1 MKKILVF
8 IILLCVAVF
17 SYSSSQFAIGESINS
32 IRQKRNHIN
41 SQQGMSMAQLK
52 QIQYYNSEPSND
64 TIKLNFYGFNKF
76 GFDSKYNDWYMEIV
90 GTDASKP
97 EYGFR
102 VIFAYYAPSD
112 SFCGTFTSENRQINM
127 ADSYIYNPKKGYVEL
142 ESATLTIEHRIV
154 SANLQQYIATAVALG
169 KDGVTY
175 HISCIHNN
183 ITPKEQISTEIPNA
197 QLIREDTTFKF
208 IGRNSNFRV
217 TFLVN
222 SSELLGKYSMN
233 AINLTGSEFVH
244 NGTKLQILSI
254 QAEVKTEIL
263 EEDLAC
269 VADIAFLTYDTV
281 LYTIK
286 MVYALPTPIATRN
299 VVCTD
304 LDVDGSLAEYIGVVN
319 FEASNANYVVS
330 GTWIA
335 EEATVGTYSHPEVAI
350 ELFDKAYNT
359 DVLSLDAT
367 LNVAIDTVGRWMI
380 TGYVRG
386 DNNVLYN
393 LDLSYVIPVPT
404 DTVVVRFSTPSQ
416 ASFNP
421 EFNNDLVFEN
431 KNDEY
436 YASINVVGVEM
447 GEYFNIKNVNRE
459 YCGVRDSI
467 TGISSKLA
475 DINGRIFQVGDTTIM
490 QAELI
495 SMDATL
501 YDVELWYVAP
511 TPVDTINL
519 MFPVDFGD
527 LRSEQGFYQLYGPS
541 PDTTYVVA
549 FSPISEEIEGTFVND
564 GMFGRFGK
572 KDGRYEMAAR
582 YTYVAVSVGDEAG
595 NRQFKLLSIEKG
607 EMTVEMNDKGEI
619 TAKASVVCSDHV
631 LYNIT
636 MTSKYVKVYLEGDA
650 KNNPVER
657 TYTSEDELRIEDYSQ
672 YGYIYLAIAAKDMSD
687 LTAMHF
693 FVESVDPDIL
703 IPEGNYVINKSYRPN
718 TVLANL
724 GLDEKGE
731 VQTPIYATCNA
742 QGYLTNVYMWV
753 SGTVEVTKKEG
764 EIHLEINALNS
775 YDVPVHIVYD
785 ASLTNVENL
794 YIDACV
800 ARKHL
805 VNGQLV
811 IMKDGVL
818 YNANGMLI
826 KMNNN

>member
-1 MKKILVF
+1 M
-8 IILLCVAVF
+8 AVF

-112 SFCGTFTSENRQINM
+112 SFCGTFTSENQQINM

-197 QLIREDTTFKF
+197 QLKREDTTFKF

-304 LDVDGSLAEYIGVVN
+304 LDVDGSLAEYIGMVN

-335 EEATVGTYSHPEVAI
+335 EEASVGTYSHPEVAI

-359 DVLSLDAT
+359 DVVSLDAT

-404 DTVVVRFSTPSQ
+404 DTVEVRFSTPSQ

-447 GEYFNIKNVNRE
+447 GEYFNIKNVDRE

-475 DINGRIFQVGDTTIM
+475 DINGRLFQTGDTTIM

-495 SMDATL
+495 SMDAVL
-501 YDVELWYVAP
+501 YDIELWYVAP
-511 TPVDTINL
+511 TPIDTVTL
-519 MFPVDFGD
+519 SFPVEFGD
-527 LRSEQGFYQLYGPS
+527 LRSEQGFYQLYGPT
-541 PDTTYVVA
+541 PDTSYVVA
-549 FSPISEEIEGTFVND
+549 FSPLSEKIEGTFVND
-564 GMFGRFGK
+564 GMFGKLGAEG
-572 KDGRYEMAAR
+572 GRYEMAGN
-582 YTYVAVSVGDEAG
+582 YTYVAIIENGMLVD
-595 NRQFKLLSIEKG
+595 LMPIEKG
-607 EMTVEMNDKGEI
+607 QLDVTMDSEGNI
-619 TAKASVVCSDHV
+619 TAVAEVVCHDKV
-631 LYNIT
+631 LYHFT
-636 MTSKYVKVYLEGDA
+636 MTSKYEKEYLRGD
-650 KNNPVER
+650 VQSGSVDR
-657 TYTSEDELRIEDYSQ
+657 TYTAADEILVEDYSKD
-672 YGYIYLAIAAKDMSD
+672 GYVYLAILAEDMSD
-687 LTAMHF
+687 LVAMHF
-693 FVESVDPDIL
+693 FIEATDPDIL

-800 ARKHL
+800 ARKQL

-811 IMKDGVL
+811 IIKDGVL

>member
-1 MKKILVF
+1 
-8 IILLCVAVF
+8 
-17 SYSSSQFAIGESINS
+17 
-32 IRQKRNHIN
+32 
-41 SQQGMSMAQLK
+41 MAQLK

-112 SFCGTFTSENRQINM
+112 SFCGTFTSENQQINM

-197 QLIREDTTFKF
+197 QLKREDTTFKF

-304 LDVDGSLAEYIGVVN
+304 LDVDGSLAEYIGMVN

-335 EEATVGTYSHPEVAI
+335 EEASVGTYSHPEVAI

-359 DVLSLDAT
+359 DVVSLDAT

-404 DTVVVRFSTPSQ
+404 DTVEVRFSTPSQ

-447 GEYFNIKNVNRE
+447 GEYFNIKNVDRE

-475 DINGRIFQVGDTTIM
+475 DINGRLFQTGDTTIM

-495 SMDATL
+495 SMDAVL
-501 YDVELWYVAP
+501 YDIELWYVAP
-511 TPVDTINL
+511 TPIDTVTL
-519 MFPVDFGD
+519 SFPVEFGD
-527 LRSEQGFYQLYGPS
+527 LRSEQGFYQLYGPT
-541 PDTTYVVA
+541 PDTSYVVA
-549 FSPISEEIEGTFVND
+549 FSPLSEKIEGTFVND
-564 GMFGRFGK
+564 GMFGKLGAEG
-572 KDGRYEMAAR
+572 GRYEMAGN
-582 YTYVAVSVGDEAG
+582 YTYVAIIENGMLVD
-595 NRQFKLLSIEKG
+595 LMPIEKG
-607 EMTVEMNDKGEI
+607 QLDVTMDSEGNI
-619 TAKASVVCSDHV
+619 TAVAEVVCHDKV
-631 LYNIT
+631 LYHFT
-636 MTSKYVKVYLEGDA
+636 MTSKYEKEYLRGD
-650 KNNPVER
+650 VQSGSVDR
-657 TYTSEDELRIEDYSQ
+657 TYTAADEILVEDYSKD
-672 YGYIYLAIAAKDMSD
+672 GYVYLAILAEDMSD
-687 LTAMHF
+687 LVAMHF
-693 FVESVDPDIL
+693 FIEATDPDIL

-800 ARKHL
+800 ARKQL

>member
-1 MKKILVF
+1 
-8 IILLCVAVF
+8 
-17 SYSSSQFAIGESINS
+17 
-32 IRQKRNHIN
+32 
-41 SQQGMSMAQLK
+41 MAQLK

-112 SFCGTFTSENRQINM
+112 SFCGTFTSENQQINM

-197 QLIREDTTFKF
+197 QLKREDTTFKF

-304 LDVDGSLAEYIGVVN
+304 LDVDGSLAEYIGMVN

-335 EEATVGTYSHPEVAI
+335 EEASVGTYSHPEVAI

-404 DTVVVRFSTPSQ
+404 DTVEVRFSTPSQ

-447 GEYFNIKNVNRE
+447 GEYFNIKNVDRE

-475 DINGRIFQVGDTTIM
+475 DINGRLFQTGDTTIM

-495 SMDATL
+495 SMDAVL
-501 YDVELWYVAP
+501 YDIELWYVAP
-511 TPVDTINL
+511 TPIDTVTL
-519 MFPVDFGD
+519 SFPVEFGD
-527 LRSEQGFYQLYGPS
+527 LRSEQGFYQLYGPT
-541 PDTTYVVA
+541 PDTSYVVA
-549 FSPISEEIEGTFVND
+549 FSPLSEKIEGTFVND
-564 GMFGRFGK
+564 GMFGKLGAEG
-572 KDGRYEMAAR
+572 GRYEMAGN
-582 YTYVAVSVGDEAG
+582 YTYVAIIENGMLVD
-595 NRQFKLLSIEKG
+595 LMPIEKG
-607 EMTVEMNDKGEI
+607 QLDVTMDSEGNI
-619 TAKASVVCSDHV
+619 TAVAEVVCHDKV
-631 LYNIT
+631 LYHFT
-636 MTSKYVKVYLEGDA
+636 MTSKYEKEYLRGD
-650 KNNPVER
+650 VQSGSVDR
-657 TYTSEDELRIEDYSQ
+657 TYTAADEILVEDYSKD
-672 YGYIYLAIAAKDMSD
+672 GYVYLAILAEDMSD
-687 LTAMHF
+687 LVAMHF
-693 FVESVDPDIL
+693 FIEATDPDIL

-800 ARKHL
+800 ARKQL

>member
-1 MKKILVF
+1 
-8 IILLCVAVF
+8 
-17 SYSSSQFAIGESINS
+17 
-32 IRQKRNHIN
+32 
-41 SQQGMSMAQLK
+41 MAQLK

-112 SFCGTFTSENRQINM
+112 SFCGTFTSENQQINM

-197 QLIREDTTFKF
+197 QLKREDTTFKF

-281 LYTIK
+281 LYTIR

-304 LDVDGSLAEYIGVVN
+304 LDVDGSLAEYIGMVN

-335 EEATVGTYSHPEVAI
+335 EETTVGTYSHPEVAI

-416 ASFNP
+416 ASFYP

-447 GEYFNIKNVNRE
+447 GEYFNIKNVDRE
-459 YCGVRDSI
+459 YCGVRDSL
-467 TGISSKLA
+467 TGFSTQLA
-475 DINGRIFQVGDTTIM
+475 DINGRLFQTGDTTIM

-495 SMDATL
+495 SMDAVL
-501 YDVELWYVAP
+501 YDIELWYVAP
-511 TPVDTINL
+511 TPIDTVTL
-519 MFPVDFGD
+519 SFPVEFGD
-527 LRSEQGFYQLYGPS
+527 LRSEQGFYQLYGPT
-541 PDTTYVVA
+541 PDTSYVVA
-549 FSPISEEIEGTFVND
+549 FSPLSEKIEGTFVND
-564 GMFGRFGK
+564 GMFGKLGAEG
-572 KDGRYEMAAR
+572 GRYEMAGN
-582 YTYVAVSVGDEAG
+582 YTYVAIIENGMLVD
-595 NRQFKLLSIEKG
+595 LMPIEKG
-607 EMTVEMNDKGEI
+607 QLDVTMDSEGNI
-619 TAKASVVCSDHV
+619 TAVAEVVCHDKV
-631 LYNIT
+631 LYHFT
-636 MTSKYVKVYLEGDA
+636 MTSKYEKEYLRGD
-650 KNNPVER
+650 VQSGSVDR
-657 TYTSEDELRIEDYSQ
+657 TYTAADEILVEDYSKD
-672 YGYIYLAIAAKDMSD
+672 GYVYLAILAEDMSD
-687 LTAMHF
+687 LVAMHF
-693 FVESVDPDIL
+693 FIEATDPDIL

-800 ARKHL
+800 ARKQL

>member
-1 MKKILVF
+1 M
-8 IILLCVAVF
+8 AVF

-112 SFCGTFTSENRQINM
+112 SFCGTFTSENQQINM

-197 QLIREDTTFKF
+197 QLKREDTTFKF

-304 LDVDGSLAEYIGVVN
+304 LDVDGSLAEYIGMVN

-335 EEATVGTYSHPEVAI
+335 EEASVGTYSHPEVAI

-359 DVLSLDAT
+359 DVVSLDAT

-404 DTVVVRFSTPSQ
+404 DTVEVRFSTPSQ

-447 GEYFNIKNVNRE
+447 GEYFNIKNVDRE

-475 DINGRIFQVGDTTIM
+475 DINGRLFQTGDTTIM

-495 SMDATL
+495 SMDAVL
-501 YDVELWYVAP
+501 YDIELWYVAP
-511 TPVDTINL
+511 TPIDTVTL
-519 MFPVDFGD
+519 SFPVEFGD
-527 LRSEQGFYQLYGPS
+527 LRSEQGFYQLYGPT
-541 PDTTYVVA
+541 PDTSYVVA
-549 FSPISEEIEGTFVND
+549 FSPLSEKIEGTFVND
-564 GMFGRFGK
+564 GMFGKLGAEG
-572 KDGRYEMAAR
+572 GRYEMAGN
-582 YTYVAVSVGDEAG
+582 YTYVAIIENGMLVD
-595 NRQFKLLSIEKG
+595 LMPIEKG
-607 EMTVEMNDKGEI
+607 QLDVTMDSEGNI
-619 TAKASVVCSDHV
+619 TAVAEVVCHDKV
-631 LYNIT
+631 LYHFT
-636 MTSKYVKVYLEGDA
+636 MTSKYEKEYLRGD
-650 KNNPVER
+650 VQSGSVDR
-657 TYTSEDELRIEDYSQ
+657 TYTAADEILVEDYSKD
-672 YGYIYLAIAAKDMSD
+672 GYVYLAILAEDMSD
-687 LTAMHF
+687 LVAMHF
-693 FVESVDPDIL
+693 FIEATDPDIL

-800 ARKHL
+800 ARKQL